1 MTIGERIKLRRMQL
15 GLSQNDLAEMVRTSQ
30 QQIGRY
36 EKGANSPT
44 AEIIIAMAQA
54 LETTTDWLLGV
65 NDELNPHY
73 DDGNLSYSEHEL
85 IKLYRMKPTQMQ
97 ESIISMVRAI

>member
-15 GLSQNDLAEMVRTSQ
+15 GLSQNDLAELVRTSQ

-65 NDELNPHY
+65 SDELNPHY
-73 DDGNLSYSEHEL
+73 EESDLSYSEHEL
-85 IKLYRMKPTQMQ
+85 LKVYRTMPTEKQ
-97 ESIISMVRAI
+97 ESIIKIAMSI